1 MHKILFAFIAAFSKW
16 KKKKK
21 KKSVIIPE
29 TFEFPREN
37 VRRGAIL
44 SGEGNGSFFFLLT

>member
-1 MHKILFAFIAAFSKW
+1 MEEEEE
-16 KKKKK
+16 

>member
-1 MHKILFAFIAAFSKW
+1 MEEEEE
-16 KKKKK
+16 

-37 VRRGAIL
+37 VRRGAIFYL
-44 SGEGNGSFFFLLT
+44 VREMDLFSFF

>member
-37 VRRGAIL
+37 VRRGAIFYL
-44 SGEGNGSFFFLLT
+44 VREMDLFSFF